1 MNIIK
6 KIKNPFLL
14 FSPFLLLYLLFV
26 LVMYTPVFIGDETRF
41 LAYAKNLLQGF
52 YSPPSP
58 HIDLLSGPGYPII
71 LVPFVF
77 LHLPKICII
86 LLNVLMHYL
95 SVVFLF
101 KTLQTFA
108 SFRKSLIISLFWAC
122 YYVAYQNMVRIA
134 YEPFTMF
141 MLTLL
146 IFCLV
151 KAFEDQT
158 IKKAR
163 QYIILSGIIFG
174 YIALTKVIFA
184 PVIVIMLAGSVL
196 LWLMNRK
203 IVNYRKAVI
212 ITIIAFTTFLPY
224 VVYTYNLTG
233 RVFYLGTG
241 GDNFYWM
248 STPYEGE
255 YGDWKGP
262 LEINPVDNGNYN
274 IPGAGDTL
282 VAHHKKDYDAI
293 NKLTGVERDDAFKK
307 IAVNNIKEHP
317 LKYAQNIFFNIGRIV
332 FHYPFSYAIQRP
344 KPLYVMPMNGII
356 VTFMLI
362 CLIPTF
368 MNWRKFLFPVRY
380 MIFIAL
386 LYLGGSCLAC
396 GETRMFALI
405 VPVLL
410 AWIAYVIQ
418 KSAKINLKFSDESK
432 TYVNS

>member
-1 MNIIK
+1 MNSIK
-6 KIKNPFLL
+6 KIRNPFLL
-14 FSPFLLLYLLFV
+14 FSPFLLLYLVFAIL
-26 LVMYTPVFIGDETRF
+26 MYTTAFIGDETRF
-41 LAYAKNLLQGF
+41 LAYTKNLLLGF
-52 YSPPSP
+52 YSQPSP
-58 HIDLLSGPGYPII
+58 NVDLLSGPGYPII
-71 LVPFVF
+71 LMPFVA
-77 LHLPKICII
+77 LHLPKLCIV
-86 LLNVLMHYL
+86 LLNVVMHYL

-101 KTLQTFA
+101 KTLQQFA

-151 KAFEDQT
+151 KAFEDQS
-158 IKKAR
+158 IKKTR
-163 QYIILSGIIFG
+163 PYIILSGFIFG

-184 PVIVIMLAGSVL
+184 PVIVCMLVGSVL
-196 LWLMNRK
+196 LWLINRK
-203 IVNYRKAVI
+203 IVNYRKAVLI
-212 ITIIAFTTFLPY
+212 VLIAFTTFLPY

-241 GDNFYWM
+241 GDNLYWM

-262 LEINPVDNGNYN
+262 LEMNPVENGNYN

-282 VAHHKKDYDAI
+282 IAHHKKDYDEI

-307 IAVNNIKEHP
+307 IAVENIKSHP
-317 LKYAQNIFFNIGRIV
+317 AKYAQNIFFNIGRIV
-332 FHYPFSYAIQRP
+332 FHYPFSYAVQRP

-368 MNWRKFLFPVRY
+368 INWRRINFPVRF
-380 MIFIAL
+380 MLFIAL
-386 LYLGGSCLAC
+386 LYLGGSSLAC

-418 KSAKINLKFSDESK
+418 QSAKISLKFMESK
-432 TYVNS
+432 EP